1 MTKRE
6 KTMKLDKK
14 DFLICGL
21 ITIIGI
27 MTTMDVTPG
36 EFYYLVSKTLP
47 NYLKY
52 KIL

>member
-27 MTTMDVTPG
+27 MTTMDVTPN
-36 EFYYLVSKTLP
+36 EFFYLVSKTLP